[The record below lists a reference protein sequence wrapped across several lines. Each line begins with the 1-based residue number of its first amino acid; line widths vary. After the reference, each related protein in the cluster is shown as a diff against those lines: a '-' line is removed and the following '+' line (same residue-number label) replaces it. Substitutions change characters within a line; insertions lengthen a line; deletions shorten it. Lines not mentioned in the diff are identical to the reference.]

1 MKNLTIVVALM
12 MMVRLYGQGID
23 NSLPNSASSGK
34 DLIVFTYYRQLIPDL
49 ESVTFISNGQAI
61 YATCYN
67 RLKNGSLPGLK
78 SHLKRAAGLLF
89 RFVFD
94 KPVFRDSEAREIIII
109 PVKLESGQRLYFF
122 PEHRLVIAFTGISRP
137 LPKIRPIFVTESKFS
152 VWLRITL

>member
-1 MKNLTIVVALM
+1 MRTVAVFVALIT
-12 MMVRLYGQGID
+12 MVGLSGQGID

-61 YATCYN
+61 YATFYS
-67 RLKNGSLPGLK
+67 RLKNGSLSGLK

-94 KPVFRDSEAREIIII
+94 KPALRDTDAKEIII

-122 PEHRLVIAFTGISRP
+122 PEHRLVIEFTGRAHPFP
-137 LPKIRPIFVTESKFS
+137 LIRPIFITESKFS